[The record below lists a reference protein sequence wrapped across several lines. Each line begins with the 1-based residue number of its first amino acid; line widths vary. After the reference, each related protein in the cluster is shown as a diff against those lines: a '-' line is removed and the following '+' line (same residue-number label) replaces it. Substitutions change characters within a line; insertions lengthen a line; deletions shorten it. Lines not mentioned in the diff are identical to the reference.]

1 MQIME
6 VVIIKQFFLLR
17 AELSSELSTVSV
29 DIKF

>member
-6 VVIIKQFFLLR
+6 VVIIKQFFLFR